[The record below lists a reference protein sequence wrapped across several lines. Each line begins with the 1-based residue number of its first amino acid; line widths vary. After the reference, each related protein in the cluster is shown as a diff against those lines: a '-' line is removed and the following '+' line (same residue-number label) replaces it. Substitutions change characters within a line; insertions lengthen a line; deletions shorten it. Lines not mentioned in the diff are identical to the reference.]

1 MVYKRVKTG
10 IRCMVPLLEPAERI
24 LALYQG
30 ASSYIEGA
38 PLLPIPT
45 NQECNRALK
54 VIALKAGIHKRV
66 TFHLARHTF
75 ATTITLSNNIP
86 IETVSAMMGHADIS
100 TTQIYAKV
108 VGEKISRDTQLLRT
122 IYSSEK
128 QEIRNII
135 NQ

>member
-1 MVYKRVKTG
+1 
-10 IRCMVPLLEPAERI
+10 MVPLLEPAEQI
-24 LALYQG
+24 LSLYRE
-30 ASSYIEGA
+30 AASYIEGA

-45 NQECNRALK
+45 NQVCNRTLK
-54 VIALKAGIHKRV
+54 IIAAKAGVHKRV

-86 IETVSAMMGHADIS
+86 IETVGAMMGHADIS

-108 VGEKISRDTQLLRT
+108 VGEKISRDTQALRE
-122 IYSSEK
+122 IYSSDK
-128 QEIRNII
+128 QEARKVI